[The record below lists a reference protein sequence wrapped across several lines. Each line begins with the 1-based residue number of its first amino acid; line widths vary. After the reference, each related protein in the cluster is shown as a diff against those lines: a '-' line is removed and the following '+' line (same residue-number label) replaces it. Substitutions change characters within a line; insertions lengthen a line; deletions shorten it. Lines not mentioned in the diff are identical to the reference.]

1 MKGSI
6 HMRRTICLSALLPAL
21 LLAAAGPAVAHPGHE
36 AIGFLH
42 PLTGIDH
49 LLAMVGVGMWAALLA
64 ARKPAMGV
72 LVPGAFLG
80 MMAIGA
86 AAGFAGIK
94 LPLVEA
100 AILASVFVI
109 GGLLIGA
116 VRMPATWAMALVG
129 LFAAFHGYAHALEAP
144 ENAAGVYILGF
155 LAATALLQGVGFGL
169 GWTARRLVGDV
180 AVRAFGGVMLAAG
193 AVVLITN

>member
-1 MKGSI
+1 
-6 HMRRTICLSALLPAL
+6 MRGTICLTAL
-21 LLAAAGPAVAHPGHE
+21 LLAAASPALAHPGHE
-36 AIGFLH
+36 ASGFLH

-64 ARKPAMGV
+64 ARKPAMAV
-72 LVPGAFLG
+72 LLPAAFLA

-100 AILASVFVI
+100 GIVASVFVI
-109 GGLLIGA
+109 GGLLMGA
-116 VRMPATWAMALVG
+116 VRLSTAWATAIVG

-144 ENAAGVYILGF
+144 DAAAGSYILGF
-155 LAATALLQGVGFGL
+155 LAATALLQGVGLGLGFGL
-169 GWTARRLVGDV
+169 RRLVGDV
-180 AVRAFGGVMLAAG
+180 ALRAFGGVMLAAA